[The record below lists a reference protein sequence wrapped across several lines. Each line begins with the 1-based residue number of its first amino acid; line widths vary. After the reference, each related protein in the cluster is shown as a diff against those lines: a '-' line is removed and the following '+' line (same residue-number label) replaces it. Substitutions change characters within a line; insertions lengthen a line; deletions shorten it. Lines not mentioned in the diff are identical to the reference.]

1 MPALLS
7 YCAAQPARPSET
19 IDARTQ
25 TVDERRRG
33 TDVMNIIESP
43 CRTSTELCR
52 LFRRCTIRTQQLV
65 LIGTGL
71 EGVLEAQLNN
81 TQTGLVRRSEEHTS
95 ELQSLRH

>member
-1 MPALLS
+1 MPALLL

-19 IDARTQ
+19 NDARTQ
-25 TVDERRRG
+25 TVDEGRRG
-33 TDVMNIIESP
+33 AAVINIIESP

-81 TQTGLVRRSEEHTS
+81 TQTGLVRRRAKVGAG
-95 ELQSLRH
+95 LY